1 MPQVLYTLYSILFL
15 HPLFDAEIEKDEHD
29 GEDHQADGEWITVCP
44 MKFGNMVEVHTIHTG
59 DERWRKEDYVDNG
72 ENLDDFVL
80 LDVNKT
86 EEGVLQ
92 ILETVERKA
101 GVLDE

>member
-1 MPQVLYTLYSILFL
+1 M
-15 HPLFDAEIEKDEHD
+15 E
-29 GEDHQADGEWITVCP
+29 
-44 MKFGNMVEVHTIHTG
+44 FGNMVEVHTIHTG
-59 DERWRKEDYVDNG
+59 DERRRKEDYVDNG

-86 EEGVLQ
+86 EEGVLE
-92 ILETVERKA
+92 ILETVEREA

>member
-1 MPQVLYTLYSILFL
+1 
-15 HPLFDAEIEKDEHD
+15 
-29 GEDHQADGEWITVCP
+29 
-44 MKFGNMVEVHTIHTG
+44 MVEVHTIHTG
-59 DERWRKEDYVDNG
+59 DERRRKEDYVDNG

-86 EEGVLQ
+86 EEGVLE
-92 ILETVERKA
+92 ILETVERET